1 MYPQWQRAAT
11 GRAGVWRQGIRGAGS
26 DQVPM
31 QLHLL
36 FDVQVSSKVRMLSA
50 DSNEIHV
57 SSCEF
62 DLSVRQQLVEYG

>member
-50 DSNEIHV
+50 DSNAI
-57 SSCEF
+57 SMCPL
-62 DLSVRQQLVEYG
+62 DLCGPAAAC